1 MSPREECVPDGSER
15 GKVKAERERESERK
29 RQRRET
35 EQMSEFKVSALF
47 NEVILAHSQL
57 VTSSKI
63 INTFISELSIMESG
77 YQSIRAHRKCRTEE
91 TGCGGGG
98 GGSRSVVVSLL
109 K

>member
-1 MSPREECVPDGSER
+1 
-15 GKVKAERERESERK
+15 
-29 RQRRET
+29 
-35 EQMSEFKVSALF
+35 MSEFKVSALF

-77 YQSIRAHRKCRTEE
+77 YQSIRAHPKCRTEE

-98 GGSRSVVVSLL
+98 GGRAQSSSHY
-109 K
+109 